1 MKIIGWHRGIKTPK
15 LMFPVQN
22 LITEHQRYRV
32 LPFSRKTFNVFS
44 PSCAQKTAQQDAVYA
59 CFTFTQ

>member
-1 MKIIGWHRGIKTPK
+1 MSEEICAK
-15 LMFPVQN
+15 LLTVP
-22 LITEHQRYRV
+22 LITEHQRYRA

-59 CFTFTQ
+59 